1 MSDVKNFV
9 LGYKGTEY
17 QMMIMIISFSLTPAS
32 VLPQNM
38 QAINALREEHNTE
51 LLNPKSVTK

>member
-17 QMMIMIISFSLTPAS
+17 QMMIMIISFSLTPAAS

-38 QAINALREEHNTE
+38 QAITE
-51 LLNPKSVTK
+51 GGTQNGTVKTQKCE

>member
-38 QAINALREEHNTE
+38 QAITE
-51 LLNPKSVTK
+51 GGTQNGTVKTQKCE